1 MSSKI
6 GVGII
11 GCGNISD
18 IYMRN
23 LRDTFTNT
31 AVVAC
36 SDADMGRAAAAA
48 EKHRIPKAQ
57 TVSELLANPQV
68 DIVLN
73 ITIPASHHDVCR
85 QALLAGKH
93 VYVEKPLSIE
103 YRDAREL
110 VALAGE
116 RGLVV
121 GCAPDTFLGGG
132 LQTCRAL
139 VDEGAIG
146 RPLSATAFL
155 GWHGPEHEHPAPAFL
170 YKHGA
175 GPIYDYGPYYIT
187 ALISMLGAAKSVC
200 ALAGKGFAERTVSCP
215 GPMFGTSFPVETPTH
230 VTGNIAFAGGAIA
243 TLMLSFDI
251 WGHGL
256 PFMEIYGSEGTLR
269 LPDPDKFGGPVY
281 LARQGEDAFREIPL
295 RYGHAENSRGIG
307 LADMADAIAG
317 NRRPRASGDMAL
329 HVVEIMSAFL
339 DSAERQRYVEL
350 ETSCARP
357 EPLGDTV
364 L

>member
-1 MSSKI
+1 MNAKT

-23 LRDTFTNT
+23 LRESFANT
-31 AVVAC
+31 RVVAC
-36 SDADMGRAAAAA
+36 ADIDIGRARAAA
-48 EKHRIPKAQ
+48 EKHGIPTAQ
-57 TVSELLANPQV
+57 SPDELLANPEV

-73 ITIPASHHDVCR
+73 ITIPAVHHDVCKH
-85 QALLAGKH
+85 ALLAGKH

-103 YRDAREL
+103 VSDAREL
-110 VALAGE
+110 VALAKE
-116 RGLVV
+116 KGLTL

-155 GWHGPEHEHPAPAFL
+155 GWHGPEHEHPNPAFL

-187 ALISMLGAAKSVC
+187 ALVSMLGPAKTVCAMAAK
-200 ALAGKGFAERTVSCP
+200 GFPERTVSCP
-215 GPMFGTSFPVETPTH
+215 GPMLGTSFPVETPTH
-230 VTGNIAFAGGAIA
+230 VAGGIAFENGAMA

-269 LPDPDKFGGPVY
+269 LPDPDKFGGPVH
-281 LARQGEDAFREIPL
+281 LLRRGEEKFREVPL
-295 RYGHAENSRGIG
+295 RFGHADNSRGIG
-307 LADMADAIAG
+307 LSDMADAIRLG
-317 NRRPRASGDMAL
+317 RRPRAGGDMAL
-329 HVVEIMSAFL
+329 HVVEIMRAFL
-339 DSAERQRYVEL
+339 DSSERREFVEL
-350 ETSCARP
+350 ATTCARP
-357 EPLGDTV
+357 EPLPEASR
-364 L
+364 